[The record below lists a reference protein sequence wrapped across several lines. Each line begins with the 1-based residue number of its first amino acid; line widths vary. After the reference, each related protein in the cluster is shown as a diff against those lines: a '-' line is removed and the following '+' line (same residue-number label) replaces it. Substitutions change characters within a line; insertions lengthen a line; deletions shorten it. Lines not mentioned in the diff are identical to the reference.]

1 VSIISTGLSHKT
13 VPIGLREKFYTS
25 AESLPSILKK
35 IKQDSKYIEEI
46 AILSTCNRFEI
57 YAKVNNT
64 INAKV
69 EIVKF
74 LTDHFLVNSNSL
86 SKIRYISKILYSNDE
101 DDAYRHLMEVAS
113 GLDSMIVGEDQIL
126 GQVQNALEVAID
138 AGTSGTFI
146 HRLFEAS
153 LRAGKRARTETEIS
167 QNTTSLS
174 HAAVQ
179 LMLEVTKIKDPNVL
193 VIGAGEMAEQSLY
206 ALHKLELTNLSI
218 LNRTYKNALEIG
230 DKYGVQA
237 FKWSEL
243 EDKINTADVIF
254 TAMSLDKALFTKKF
268 FNRSTKEKF
277 IIDLGLPRNVK
288 TEVVDINGI
297 SLYDLD
303 SLEIIVS
310 NNFAAREACIPEV
323 NLIIE
328 QETNKF
334 TKWVTERDSVPYIT
348 KFRSEVQSLVEKK
361 FDDFLG
367 KETSK
372 VMALKIMNEVLHKP
386 TQEISSTKTQLQTA
400 PYADEICKRLNT
412 EIAYLEKEKIT

>member
-1 VSIISTGLSHKT
+1 MSIISTGLSHKT

-126 GQVQNALEVAID
+126 GQVQNALEVAIE

-167 QNTTSLS
+167 QNT
-174 HAAVQ
+174 Q
-179 LMLEVTKIKDPNVL
+179 L
-193 VIGAGEMAEQSLY
+193 A
-206 ALHKLELTNLSI
+206 
-218 LNRTYKNALEIG
+218 
-230 DKYGVQA
+230 
-237 FKWSEL
+237 
-243 EDKINTADVIF
+243 
-254 TAMSLDKALFTKKF
+254 
-268 FNRSTKEKF
+268 
-277 IIDLGLPRNVK
+277 
-288 TEVVDINGI
+288 
-297 SLYDLD
+297 
-303 SLEIIVS
+303 
-310 NNFAAREACIPEV
+310 
-323 NLIIE
+323 
-328 QETNKF
+328 
-334 TKWVTERDSVPYIT
+334 
-348 KFRSEVQSLVEKK
+348 
-361 FDDFLG
+361 
-367 KETSK
+367 
-372 VMALKIMNEVLHKP
+372 
-386 TQEISSTKTQLQTA
+386 
-400 PYADEICKRLNT
+400 
-412 EIAYLEKEKIT
+412 